1 MSLNTLNQSTSWDR
15 LSVPLSQ
22 ASLLVP
28 SSGAN
33 AVVASQLHPTPAGE
47 GKRSDRSLAPLF
59 ARWGREERLLLALA
73 KPCRPLPR
81 LRNRWRSRIGAG
93 APSPWRWRSQSWPSS
108 SSARADAPP
117 SLAVVAIVA
126 EHPSGPPT
134 IALPSFI
141 VYGDDV

>member
-1 MSLNTLNQSTSWDR
+1 
-15 LSVPLSQ
+15 VPLSQ

-28 SSGAN
+28 TLSSPVN
-33 AVVASQLHPTPAGE
+33 SIQLLPGKGREAIAHWLRCSRVGE
-47 GKRSDRSLAPLF
+47 GK
-59 ARWGREERLLLALA
+59 RLLLALA